1 MQQRYNIMGKKTAAE
16 IAAEK
21 KAKATTKKVELTAAQ
36 KTKARR
42 AKLQKQIVDLSTFK
56 KKDSVKWTSKTPRE
70 TSQNTAATGL
80 SGLKSLGQTTKIK
93 RASSYPKTRKA

>member
-1 MQQRYNIMGKKTAAE
+1 MGKKTAEE

-21 KAKATTKKVELTAAQ
+21 KAKETAAQ
-36 KTKARR
+36 KAKARK

-56 KKDSVKWTSKTPRE
+56 KKDAVKWTSKTPRQ
-70 TSQNTAATGL
+70 TRQNTAATGL
-80 SGLKSLGQTTKIK
+80 SGLKSLGQTTRIK